1 MSRTAPTG
9 AAMGFVD
16 ETAESFWADP
26 HPVLAAA
33 RERHP
38 LATTPIA
45 LYDVLRYDDVQRLL
59 RDPRLGQVG
68 LELIESQGITSGP
81 LHDWW
86 QLIMFNNDPPVHTRL
101 RSLVGRAFTPRRVSD
116 FRPRI
121 RQVAGALLDRCA
133 PLGRGEF
140 DFVDDFAH
148 VLPSTVLCE
157 MLGIPAEHHDRFA
170 HWTTLI
176 NLAFSPALQPDVV
189 TAIEEA
195 LVGLDAYV
203 GELIEQRRR
212 RPGDD
217 LLTAL
222 VLAEEDGDRLN
233 HGELVAMVIN
243 LLFAGHDTTRTG
255 LSIALMVLAN
265 HPEQLAAVRDQPG
278 LVAGAVEETLRYEP
292 LIALTTR
299 RATEQIE
306 VAGVVVPSGS
316 VLALSVLSANRDPRH
331 FPDPDRFDVTRPD
344 HHHLT
349 FGYGAHHCIGAS
361 LARAE
366 MQEALAVLLARFERI
381 DLADPHPPWVP
392 FASARRFEHLP
403 VVVAAA

>member
-1 MSRTAPTG
+1 
-9 AAMGFVD
+9 MGSVD
-16 ETAESFWADP
+16 ETAASFWADP

-86 QLIMFNNDPPVHTRL
+86 LLIMFNNDAPVHTRL
-101 RSLVGRAFTPRRVSD
+101 RSLVGRAFTPRRVTD

-121 RQVAGALLDRCA
+121 REVAAALLDRCA
-133 PLGRGEF
+133 PGGTGEF

-148 VLPSTVLCE
+148 LLPSTVLCE
-157 MLGIPAEHHDRFA
+157 MLGIPAEDHDRFA

-176 NLAFSPALQPDVV
+176 NLAFSPALQPEVIV
-189 TAIEEA
+189 AIEGA
-195 LVGLDAYV
+195 LVGLGDYV
-203 GELIEQRRR
+203 GELIGKRRKH
-212 RPGDD
+212 PGDD

-222 VLAEEDGDRLN
+222 VQAEEGGDRLS
-233 HGELVAMVIN
+233 HDELVAMVIN

-255 LSIALMVLAN
+255 LSIALMVLGC
-265 HPEQLAAVRDQPG
+265 HPDQLTAVRARPALAAS
-278 LVAGAVEETLRYEP
+278 AVEETLRFEP

-299 RATEQIE
+299 RASEDVE
-306 VAGVVVPSGS
+306 VGGVVVPAGS
-316 VLALSVLSANRDPRH
+316 VLALSVLSANRDPRQ
-331 FPDPDRFDVTRPD
+331 FPDPDHFDVTRTD
-344 HHHLT
+344 NHHLT
-349 FGYGAHHCIGAS
+349 FGYGVHHCIGAS

-366 MQEALAVLLARFERI
+366 MQESLGVLVERFPHIE
-381 DLADPHPPWVP
+381 LVDPHPPWVP

-403 VVVAAA
+403 VAVASA